1 MIQRKLLRFG
11 AFKIDFTETKDVL
24 VGLRN
29 LGRENL
35 ISFPSYDEEVGFLML
50 IDICFLLSDDVFMK

>member
-1 MIQRKLLRFG
+1 MIQRKLLRLG